1 MEAGLGCSRNSR
13 PIRYSILEMENG
25 QGERR
30 GGRAQLKQIAKGEHE
45 SKIARAAVMLAYL
58 ALGLHCTD
66 AVTKPPRGDH
76 SELRGPARDTLS
88 SVLLGD

>member
-1 MEAGLGCSRNSR
+1 
-13 PIRYSILEMENG
+13 MENG

-58 ALGLHCTD
+58 ALGLTALYRRSD
-66 AVTKPPRGDH
+66 KTTQR
-76 SELRGPARDTLS
+76 
-88 SVLLGD
+88 